1 MAESNDGDPTQNP
14 LQPPASPPP
23 PVFEQTEHQSVGVL
37 ANIIV
42 VLGIL
47 AWIAIAVF
55 VGLVVSFGACF
66 KQECSSVEEGA
77 PIWAGLLAIVLLI
90 PTILA
95 LFRQKIGQ
103 LHIVLCAIPLAL
115 GFLLL
120 LTGVVASLI

>member
-1 MAESNDGDPTQNP
+1 M
-14 LQPPASPPP
+14 
-23 PVFEQTEHQSVGVL
+23 GVL

-90 PTILA
+90 PTIRA
-95 LFRQKIGQ
+95 LFRQEIGQ

>member
-1 MAESNDGDPTQNP
+1 MAESNDGDPTQKP
-14 LQPPASPPP
+14 PQPPASPPP
-23 PVFEQTEHQSVGVL
+23 PVLGREEPQSPGVL
-37 ANIIV
+37 TNIIV

-55 VGLVVSFGACF
+55 VGFVVSFGACF
-66 KQECSSVEEGA
+66 KQECSPLEEGA

-90 PTILA
+90 PTIRA

-115 GFLLL
+115 VFLAL
-120 LTGVVASLI
+120 LTSVLASLI